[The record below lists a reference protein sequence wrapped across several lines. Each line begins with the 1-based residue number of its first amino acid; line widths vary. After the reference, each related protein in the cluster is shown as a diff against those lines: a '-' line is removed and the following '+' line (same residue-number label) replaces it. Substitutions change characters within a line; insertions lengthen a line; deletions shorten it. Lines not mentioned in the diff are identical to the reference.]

1 MKNVLLLVHD
11 DSGQEARLQA
21 ALDAVR
27 ALEGHLACVHVTDF
41 LPIFGDAYGMSG
53 AVMVQ
58 DAAQDAE
65 ARNRVEIESRLARED
80 VPWDWVELMGGVEA
94 ALEQASSLADLI
106 VVNGEVPRR
115 VQPQVRTVVERLV
128 VHTDKPLLVVGDEP
142 KGFRPAEPVL
152 VAWDG
157 SEPASAA
164 VRAAVPLLQLSS
176 SVTVYEADDGSV
188 EKPAETAASY
198 LSRHGI
204 GVEVVR
210 DKVPSGDYVEPLLL
224 SKLEGGRYAWAVI
237 GAFSRSRFREALFGG
252 TTKRLLKES
261 PVPLLIAH

>member
-11 DSGQEARLQA
+11 DSGQEARLQG

-27 ALEGHLACVHVTDF
+27 ALEGHLACVHVTEL
-41 LPIFGDAYGMSG
+41 LPLFGDAYGMSG

-58 DAAQDAE
+58 DAALEAE
-65 ARNRVEIESRLARED
+65 TRNRIEIERRLARED
-80 VPWDWVELMGGVEA
+80 VPWDWVELMGGIEA
-94 ALEQASSLADLI
+94 ALAQASGLADLI
-106 VVNGEVPRR
+106 VVNGELPRR

-128 VHTDKPLLVVGDEP
+128 VQTDKPLLVVGDEP

-164 VRAAVPLLQLSS
+164 VRSAVPLLKLSS
-176 SVTVYEADDGSV
+176 AVTVYEVDDGSV
-188 EKPAETAASY
+188 EKPAEEVASY

-204 GVEVVR
+204 GVEVDR
-210 DKVPSGDYVEPLLL
+210 DEVPNGDYVEPLLL
-224 SKLEGGRYAWAVI
+224 SKLESGDFGWAVI

-261 PVPLLIAH
+261 PVPLVIAH